1 MEEQFEDVLSC
12 AQRAGFSN
20 FDNMALDYYTRDFH
34 PASALALEQR
44 QSRNRHLP
52 ELLGEIRKQSTTW
65 SALQRRGYQDATMK
79 AAEDICAAE
88 FNEFRTTEINEDL
101 NEGVLEDMVSCNCP
115 DGRMYYYNT

>member
-1 MEEQFEDVLSC
+1 
-12 AQRAGFSN
+12 
-20 FDNMALDYYTRDFH
+20 MALDYYTRDFH